1 MKNYYISR
9 GYVFTSMGDK
19 FEVDVK
25 DLKSGSNI
33 PVQIKCDYCGAIYT
47 APYSTY
53 VNSIKTGKNACK
65 QCLSTKIKESNLK
78 KYGVENVFQ
87 LEAIKEKSKKS
98 ILERYGVENVS
109 QSQEIQEKIKENN
122 LKNYGVTNTSKLD
135 CIKEK
140 VKESNRKKFGVD
152 YPMQLPEFQNRIR
165 QTDMEKYGVPHHIL
179 APSVKEKQKKTLY
192 KHYGVE
198 HPTQNK
204 EILNKSLATRF
215 QHGNFTC
222 SKQQYKL
229 YENIGG
235 KLNYPFKNF
244 VIDVAFPE
252 EKIAVE
258 WDGSGHDLSV
268 RMGYI
273 TEQEFKRNE
282 NFRNVTLFNNDWK
295 IIRFITKKDIFPE
308 NIISIFNYCKSY
320 IDNGGHKISV
330 LIDENKIHFKNQYI
344 DIQKII

>member
-1 MKNYYISR
+1 
-9 GYVFTSMGDK
+9 MGSK
-19 FEVDVK
+19 FEVNVS
-25 DLKSGSNI
+25 DLKPGSRAL
-33 PVQIKCDYCGAIYT
+33 VQIKCDYCGAIYE

-53 VNSIKTGKNACK
+53 LKSIKTGKNACK
-65 QCLSTKIKESNLK
+65 KCLSTKIKESNLK
-78 KYGVENVFQ
+78 NYGVENVFQ
-87 LEAIKEKSKKS
+87 LETIKEKSKKS

-122 LKNYGVTNTSKLD
+122 VKKYGVTNTSKLD
-135 CIKEK
+135 YIKEK
-140 VKESNRKKFGVD
+140 VKESNQKKFGVD
-152 YPMQLPEFQNRIR
+152 YPMQLPEFREHMQE
-165 QTDMEKYGVPHHIL
+165 TDMKKYGVPYHIASPL
-179 APSVKEKQKKTLY
+179 IREKGKQTLY
-192 KHYGVE
+192 EHYGVT
-198 HPTQNK
+198 HPTQNR
-204 EILNKSLATRF
+204 EILNKSLATRY

-229 YENIGG
+229 YEYIGG
-235 KLNYPFKNF
+235 ELNYPFMNF
-244 VIDVAFPE
+244 VIDIAFPE

-282 NFRNVTLFNNDWK
+282 NFRNITLFNNDWK

-308 NIISIFNYCKSY
+308 HIISIFNYCKSY

-344 DIQKII
+344 DIQEII